1 MTGINTYLKI
11 RRYVLFM
18 ANPRFYLYTYVPA
31 LILAGVVALLFGREG
46 FKVVLIFWDA
56 YKSISDFLFF
66 AGTGEYTKD
75 AHIVMTVV
83 LPSIIALAWHW
94 MEKLTGIQARLKRNG
109 LIPE

>member
-1 MTGINTYLKI
+1 MTGITTYLKI
-11 RRYVLFM
+11 RRCVLFM
-18 ANPRFYLYTYVPA
+18 ANPLFYLGAFGLAVILA
-31 LILAGVVALLFGREG
+31 LIGGREG
-46 FKVVLIFWDA
+46 FTTQIVFGVWNGMKAV
-56 YKSISDFLFF
+56 SDFLFF
-66 AGTGEYTKD
+66 AGTGEHTKD